1 LLLRH
6 DTRFELHQWNR
17 NAFITN
23 VGLLL
28 VFRCYK
34 ELLPLLN
41 TQNSLWQRDD
51 PTPVSIW
58 FKCYVLILDWKQ
70 TCKWG
75 LAAVGLNN
83 RRWRAGYIE
92 QLAGPQS
99 LGRLI
104 DWLIDWM
111 RSFTY
116 CSCALRLRNTTNE
129 RYRVHSGLMGIRQ
142 MAWIG
147 YTGHRQQTVF
157 LYDGCY
163 TVIWRHL
170 FWNAKKFSSWKYFW
184 VGGINSRG
192 Q

>member
-1 LLLRH
+1 MLLRH

-28 VFRCYK
+28 TFRRYK

-41 TQNSLWQRDD
+41 TQNSLWQRDE
-51 PTPVSIW
+51 PTRVSIW
-58 FKCYVLILDWKQ
+58 FKCYVLILDWNLA
-70 TCKWG
+70 CKWG
-75 LAAVGLNN
+75 LAAVRINN

-92 QLAGPQS
+92 KLAGPRS
-99 LGRLI
+99 WGRLI
-104 DWLIDWM
+104 DWL

-116 CSCALRLRNTTNE
+116 YSCALRLRNTTNE
-129 RYRVHSGLMGIRQ
+129 RYRVQSGLMGIRQ

-157 LYDGCY
+157 LYDRRMLYGNLEAF
-163 TVIWRHL
+163 ILKR
-170 FWNAKKFSSWKYFW
+170 KKIQFVKIFL
-184 VGGINSRG
+184 SRRNEQSG
-192 Q
+192 AVN